1 MVNLSTRRHGA
12 CNALCARVGSCC
24 SSSES
29 GVESVLMRSRY
40 SMTPPER
47 HAMQNEHA
55 MAMVSGMAME
65 MSDPAGHVRS
75 AGALSSPRAIVIS
88 CHLRTLGGDIRLA
101 LPHFRSTCDPWQRWS
116 ELRSADKLEEVP
128 RSLSPLDKGQRRC
141 EAPEVVFSADRES
154 GRSAPD
160 PLRVGG
166 PNLRDPANAR
176 RGCSRCCY
184 LAGGRTSDSGTDGHG
199 QSHRAA
205 YKGTSLISF

>member
-1 MVNLSTRRHGA
+1 MGAQAISSCAWPGSHGHGEWHGDGNERS
-12 CNALCARVGSCC
+12 CGAR
-24 SSSES
+24 E
-29 GVESVLMRSRY
+29 
-40 SMTPPER
+40 
-47 HAMQNEHA
+47 
-55 MAMVSGMAME
+55 VSGGSFE
-65 MSDPAGHVRS
+65 P
-75 AGALSSPRAIVIS
+75 PCFAIVIS

-101 LPHFRSTCDPWQRWS
+101 LPHFCSTCDPWRRWS

-166 PNLRDPANAR
+166 PKLRDPANAR

-184 LAGGRTSDSGTDGHG
+184 LAGGRTSDWGTDG